1 MPLPTPSAQLP
12 TQSELCA
19 LLDYNPETGVITWK
33 VTRGPA
39 MAGRTAG
46 RIQTGGYRQ
55 IKVGEKFL
63 MEHRVIWA
71 MTYGAWPRDQIDHIN
86 SVRDDNRLINLREA
100 TGSQNQQNHRR
111 AHKHSASGLLGA
123 HFHKR
128 EGNWRAV
135 IRVDRKQKHLG
146 RFASAE
152 LAHAAYMKAK
162 ATLHPFQTIIAGEA
176 QS

>member
-1 MPLPTPSAQLP
+1 MPFPTPSAHLP

-46 RIQTGGYRQ
+46 RIQTRGYRQ
-55 IKVGEKFL
+55 IKVGGKWL
-63 MEHRVIWA
+63 MEHRVIWV
-71 MTYGAWPRDQIDHIN
+71 MTSGAWPTDLIDHIN
-86 SVRDDNRLINLREA
+86 GVCGDNRLINLREA
-100 TGSQNQQNHRR
+100 TGSQNSQNHRR
-111 AHKHSASGLLGA
+111 AHKHSVSGLLGA

-128 EGNWRAV
+128 EGKWRAQ
-135 IRVDRKQKHLG
+135 INVDRKRKQLG
-146 RFASAE
+146 YFASAE
-152 LAHAAYMKAK
+152 LAHAAYLAAK
-162 ATLHPFQTIIAGEA
+162 ATSHPFQTIIAGEA